1 MKKTIGGET
10 VEISSEPGGAFLVH
24 VIRRGDLADISHSN
38 AFEMYFLGRIKQKDT
53 AAWSGEGERAVKG
66 VFDGPTLD
74 AVLEQM
80 IRAFQQQHSRLA

>member
-24 VIRRGDLADISHSN
+24 VIRRGDLAEISHSN
-38 AFEMYFLGRIKQKDT
+38 AFEMYFLGRIRQKDG
-53 AAWSGEGERAVKG
+53 AAWLGEGERAVKG
-66 VFDGPTLD
+66 VFDGPSLD

-80 IRAFQQQHSRLA
+80 VQAFQQQRSRQA